1 MAVDSPSIRSVLEE
15 LDSRGLVQ
23 DTTDREL
30 LAQRLSSGP
39 ISVYHGIDPTASSLH
54 LGNLIG
60 VLVLRRFQ
68 EAGHRP
74 IALVGGATGLIGDPS
89 GRSDERNLL
98 DDETL
103 TANLAGIRGHL
114 EKLLDF
120 DGLEWAGITETENAL
135 LGREVKWKAELVNNY
150 EWTRDLTLIEFLR
163 DTGKHATVNQMAAKH
178 SVRSRMES
186 ETGISF
192 TEFTYMLLQA
202 YDYWWLHTNLQCEL
216 QIGGSDQWGNI
227 TAGVDLIRRRSGV
240 HVHGLTW
247 PLLTR
252 SDGAKFGKTAE
263 GAVWLDPERTSPYRF
278 HQYFIQIPDEDVERS
293 LLQFT
298 MLPVTEIA
306 ELAEA
311 HQRDPG
317 QRKAQRTLANEVTS
331 LVHGPGAAAAA
342 EKAAGIL
349 FGSPVDDMDEAAF
362 EAVAAEVPTSDVS
375 LTADDGFDVASNSF
389 DLVELLASTGLAS
402 SKGDARRGLSGG
414 SVYVN
419 NERVPT
425 EASTV
430 TAERLLY
437 GRYLLLRRGKRRYHL
452 LHVESD

>member
-1 MAVDSPSIRSVLEE
+1 MVLEE
-15 LDSRGLVQ
+15 LESRGLVQ
-23 DTTDREL
+23 DTTDRDL
-30 LAQRLSSGP
+30 LARRLSSGP

-74 IALVGGATGLIGDPS
+74 IALVGGATGMVGDPS

-98 DDETL
+98 DDNTL
-103 TANLAGIRGHL
+103 VVNLSGIRSQL
-114 EKLLDF
+114 ENLLDL
-120 DGLEWAGITETENAL
+120 DGEAQ
-135 LGREVKWKAELVNNY
+135 LVNNY
-150 EWTRDLTLIEFLR
+150 DWTRDLTLIEFLR

-178 SVRSRMES
+178 SVRSRMQS

-202 YDYWWLHTNLQCEL
+202 YDFWWLHTHHQCEL

-227 TAGVDLIRRRSGV
+227 TAGVDLIRRRSGAQA
-240 HVHGLTW
+240 HGLTW

-263 GAVWLDPERTSPYRF
+263 GAIWLDPNLTSTYRF
-278 HQYFIQIPDEDVERS
+278 HQYFVQTPDEDVERS

-298 MLPVTEIA
+298 MLPVGEIIEA
-306 ELAEA
+306 VEA

-317 QRKAQRTLANEVTS
+317 RREAQSILANEVTS
-331 LVHGPGAAAAA
+331 LVHGPGAAVAA
-342 EKAAGIL
+342 EKAARIL
-349 FGSPVDDMDEAAF
+349 FGSPVEDIDEAAL
-362 EAVAAEVPTSDVS
+362 EAVAAEVPSSEIPDG
-375 LTADDGFDVASNSF
+375 GFDAAADRF
-389 DLVELLASTGLAS
+389 DLVELLASTGLAK
-402 SKGDARRGLSGG
+402 SKGDARRGLSEG

-419 NERVPT
+419 NERVSGD
-425 EASTV
+425 E
-430 TAERLLY
+430 TAVGVDRLLH

-452 LHVESD
+452 LRVKSQQNP

>member
-1 MAVDSPSIRSVLEE
+1 MLEE
-15 LDSRGLVQ
+15 LESRGLVQ
-23 DTTDREL
+23 DTTDRDL
-30 LAQRLSSGP
+30 LARRLSSGP
-39 ISVYHGIDPTASSLH
+39 VSVYHGIDPTASSLH

-74 IALVGGATGLIGDPS
+74 IALVGGATGMVGDPS

-103 TANLAGIRGHL
+103 AANLSGIRSQL
-114 EKLLDF
+114 EKLLDL
-120 DGLEWAGITETENAL
+120 DGE
-135 LGREVKWKAELVNNY
+135 AELVNNY
-150 EWTRDLTLIEFLR
+150 DWTRDLTLIEFLR

-202 YDYWWLHTNLQCEL
+202 YDFWWLHSHHDCEL

-227 TAGVDLIRRRSGV
+227 TAGVDLIRRRSGAQ
-240 HVHGLTW
+240 VHGLTW

-263 GAVWLDPERTSPYRF
+263 GAVWLDPELTSPYRF

-298 MLPVTEIA
+298 LLPAAEIA
-306 ELAEA
+306 ELGAA
-311 HQRDPG
+311 HQSDPG
-317 QRKAQRTLANEVTS
+317 RREAQRRLADEVTS
-331 LVHGPGAAAAA
+331 LVHGSAAAAA
-342 EKAAGIL
+342 AGEAGRIL
-349 FGSPVDDMDEAAF
+349 FGSPVGDLDEAAF
-362 EAVAAEVPTSDVS
+362 EAVAAEVPTTELP
-375 LTADDGFDVASNSF
+375 LTAECGFDAASNSF
-389 DLVELLASTGLAS
+389 DLVELLVSAGLAA
-402 SKGDARRGLSGG
+402 SKGDARRGLSEG

-419 NERVPT
+419 NERVPA
-425 EASTV
+425 EE
-430 TAERLLY
+430 TAVVADRLRH

-452 LHVESD
+452 LRVPAS

>member
-1 MAVDSPSIRSVLEE
+1 MVLEE
-15 LDSRGLVQ
+15 LESRGLVQ
-23 DTTDREL
+23 DTTDRDL
-30 LAQRLSSGP
+30 LARRLSSGP

-74 IALVGGATGLIGDPS
+74 IALVGGATGMVGDPS

-98 DDETL
+98 DDNTL
-103 TANLAGIRGHL
+103 VANLSGIRSQL
-114 EKLLDF
+114 ENLLDL
-120 DGLEWAGITETENAL
+120 DGEAQ
-135 LGREVKWKAELVNNY
+135 LVNNY
-150 EWTRDLTLIEFLR
+150 DWTRDLTLIEFLR

-202 YDYWWLHTNLQCEL
+202 YDFWWLHTHHQCEL

-227 TAGVDLIRRRSGV
+227 TAGVDLIRRRSGAQA
-240 HVHGLTW
+240 HGLTW

-263 GAVWLDPERTSPYRF
+263 GAIWLDPNLTSTYRF
-278 HQYFIQIPDEDVERS
+278 HQYFVQIPDEDVERS

-298 MLPVTEIA
+298 MLPVGEIIEA
-306 ELAEA
+306 VEA

-317 QRKAQRTLANEVTS
+317 RREAQSILANEVTS
-331 LVHGPGAAAAA
+331 LVHGPGAAVAA
-342 EKAAGIL
+342 EKAARIL
-349 FGSPVDDMDEAAF
+349 FGSPVEDIDEAAL
-362 EAVAAEVPTSDVS
+362 EAVAAEVPSSEIPDGEFDAA
-375 LTADDGFDVASNSF
+375 ADRF
-389 DLVELLASTGLAS
+389 DLVELLASTGLAK
-402 SKGDARRGLSGG
+402 SKGDARRGLSEG

-419 NERVPT
+419 NERVSGD
-425 EASTV
+425 E
-430 TAERLLY
+430 TAVGVDRLLH

-452 LHVESD
+452 LRVKSQQNP

>member
-1 MAVDSPSIRSVLEE
+1 MLEE
-15 LDSRGLVQ
+15 LESRGLVQ
-23 DTTDREL
+23 DTTDRGL
-30 LAQRLSSGP
+30 LAQRLSGDP
-39 ISVYHGIDPTASSLH
+39 VAVYHGIDPTASSLH

-68 EAGHRP
+68 EFGHRP
-74 IALVGGATGLIGDPS
+74 IALVGGATGMVGDPS
-89 GRSDERNLL
+89 GRSDERILL
-98 DDETL
+98 DDDTL
-103 TANLAGIRGHL
+103 AANLSGIRGQL
-114 EKLLDF
+114 EQLLDF
-120 DGLEWAGITETENAL
+120 DGNAD
-135 LGREVKWKAELVNNY
+135 LVNNY
-150 EWTRDLTLIEFLR
+150 DWTRDLTLIEFLR

-186 ETGISF
+186 ETGISY

-202 YDYWWLHTNLQCEL
+202 YDYWWLHTHHHCEL

-263 GAVWLDPERTSPYRF
+263 GAVWLDSERTSPYRF

-298 MLPVTEIA
+298 MLPVAEIV
-306 ELAEA
+306 ELVEA

-317 QRKAQRTLANEVTS
+317 RREAQRTLANEVTS
-331 LVHGPGAAAAA
+331 LVHGPAAAAAA
-342 EKAAGIL
+342 EAAAGIL

-362 EAVAAEVPTSDVS
+362 EAVAAEVPTSDVP
-375 LTADDGFDVASNSF
+375 DGGFDAASSTF

-402 SKGDARRGLSGG
+402 SKGDARRGLSEG

-419 NERVPT
+419 NERVSA
-425 EASTV
+425 EE
-430 TAERLLY
+430 TAVSADRLLHD
-437 GRYLLLRRGKRRYHL
+437 RYLLLRRGKRRHHL
-452 LHVESD
+452 LRAKTQQNP

>member
-1 MAVDSPSIRSVLEE
+1 MRSVLVE
-15 LDSRGLVQ
+15 LESRGLVQ

-30 LAQRLSSGP
+30 LARRLNDGSVG
-39 ISVYHGIDPTASSLH
+39 VYHGIDPTASSLH

-68 EAGHRP
+68 EAGHWP
-74 IALVGGATGLIGDPS
+74 IALVGGATGMVGDPS

-98 DDETL
+98 DDDTL
-103 TANLAGIRGHL
+103 AANLAGIRGQL

-120 DGLEWAGITETENAL
+120 DGD
-135 LGREVKWKAELVNNY
+135 AELVNNY
-150 EWTRDLTLIEFLR
+150 DWTRDLTLIEFLR

-186 ETGISF
+186 ESGISY

-202 YDYWWLHTNLQCEL
+202 YDFWWLHAHHGCEL

-227 TAGVDLIRRRSGV
+227 TAGVDLIRRRSGAQ
-240 HVHGLTW
+240 VHGLTW

-278 HQYFIQIPDEDVERS
+278 HQYFVQVPDEDVERS

-298 MLPVTEIA
+298 MLPVGEIA
-306 ELAEA
+306 EVVEV
-311 HQRDPG
+311 HQGDPG
-317 QRKAQRTLANEVTS
+317 RREAQRKLANEVTS
-331 LVHGPGAAAAA
+331 LVHGPAAAAAA
-342 EKAAGIL
+342 EEAARIL
-349 FGSPVDDMDEAAF
+349 FGSPVDDMDAAAF
-362 EAVAAEVPTSDVS
+362 EAVAAEVPTSNIS
-375 LTADDGFDVASNSF
+375 LTHDGGFDASSNSF
-389 DLVELLASTGLAS
+389 DVVELLASTGLAS
-402 SKGDARRGLSGG
+402 SKGDARRGLSEG

-419 NERVPT
+419 NERVSG
-425 EASTV
+425 EAPAV
-430 TAERLLY
+430 DANRLLH
-437 GRYLLLRRGKRRYHL
+437 GRYLLLRRGKRRHHL
-452 LHVESD
+452 LRVSENESPG

>member
-1 MAVDSPSIRSVLEE
+1 MHSIRSVLEE

-23 DTTDREL
+23 DTTDRDL
-30 LAQRLSSGP
+30 LARRLSNGP
-39 ISVYHGIDPTASSLH
+39 IGVYHGIDPTASSLH

-68 EAGHRP
+68 KAGHRP
-74 IALVGGATGLIGDPS
+74 IALVGGATGMVGDPS

-98 DDETL
+98 DADTL
-103 TANLAGIRGHL
+103 AANVAGIRGQL

-120 DGLEWAGITETENAL
+120 DGG
-135 LGREVKWKAELVNNY
+135 AELVNNFD
-150 EWTRDLTLIEFLR
+150 WTRDLTLIEFLR

-186 ETGISF
+186 DTGISY

-202 YDYWWLHTNLQCEL
+202 YDFWWLHTHHQCEL

-227 TAGVDLIRRRSGV
+227 TAGIDLIRRRSSAQ
-240 HVHGLTW
+240 VHGLTW

-263 GAVWLDPERTSPYRF
+263 GAVWLDPERTSSYRF
-278 HQYFIQIPDEDVERS
+278 HQYFVQVADEDVERG

-298 MLPVTEIA
+298 MLPAGEIA
-306 ELAEA
+306 EVVEA

-317 QRKAQRTLANEVTS
+317 RREAQRRLANEVTS
-331 LVHGPGAAAAA
+331 LVYGQVAAAAA
-342 EKAAGIL
+342 EAAARIL

-362 EAVAAEVPTSDVS
+362 EAVAAEVPTSDIS
-375 LTADDGFDVASNSF
+375 LTPDGGFDAATNSF
-389 DLVELLASTGLAS
+389 DLVELLASTGLAT
-402 SKGDARRGLSGG
+402 SKGDARRGLLEG

-419 NERVPT
+419 NQRVSGEDPT
-425 EASTV
+425 VA
-430 TAERLLY
+430 ADHLLHS
-437 GRYLLLRRGKRRYHL
+437 RYLLLRRGKRRHHL
-452 LHVESD
+452 LKVAEN

>member
-1 MAVDSPSIRSVLEE
+1 MRSIRSVLEE
-15 LDSRGLVQ
+15 LESRGLVQ
-23 DTTDREL
+23 DTTDRDL
-30 LAQRLSSGP
+30 LAQRLDGDP
-39 ISVYHGIDPTASSLH
+39 VAVYHGIDPTASSLH

-103 TANLAGIRGHL
+103 IANLSGIRGQL

-120 DGLEWAGITETENAL
+120 DGD
-135 LGREVKWKAELVNNY
+135 AELVNNY
-150 EWTRDLTLIEFLR
+150 DWTRDLTLIEFLR

-186 ETGISF
+186 DTGISF

-202 YDYWWLHTNLQCEL
+202 YDYWWLHTHHHCEL

-240 HVHGLTW
+240 PVHGLTW

-263 GAVWLDPERTSPYRF
+263 GAVWLDSERTSPYRF

-317 QRKAQRTLANEVTS
+317 QREAQRTLANEVTS
-331 LVHGPGAAAAA
+331 LVHGPAAAAAA
-342 EKAAGIL
+342 EEAAGIL

-375 LTADDGFDVASNSF
+375 LTADDGFDADSNSF

-402 SKGDARRGLSGG
+402 SKGDARRGLSEG

-419 NERVPT
+419 NERVSA

-430 TAERLLY
+430 AANRVLH
-437 GRYLLLRRGKRRYHL
+437 GRYLLLRRGKRRHHL
-452 LHVESD
+452 LRVQNP

>member
-1 MAVDSPSIRSVLEE
+1 MRSLWSVFEDLEA
-15 LDSRGLVQ
+15 RGLVQ
-23 DTTDREL
+23 DTTDRDL
-30 LAQRLSSGP
+30 LALRLNSGP
-39 ISVYHGIDPTASSLH
+39 VGVYHGIDPTASSLH

-74 IALVGGATGLIGDPS
+74 IALVGGATGMVGDPS

-103 TANLAGIRGHL
+103 AANLSGIRGQL

-120 DGLEWAGITETENAL
+120 DGDAQ
-135 LGREVKWKAELVNNY
+135 LVNNY
-150 EWTRDLTLIEFLR
+150 DWTRDLTLIEFLR

-186 ETGISF
+186 ETGISY

-202 YDYWWLHTNLQCEL
+202 YDFWWLHAHHQCEL

-227 TAGVDLIRRRSGV
+227 TAGVDLIRRRSGAQA
-240 HVHGLTW
+240 HGLTW

-263 GAVWLDPERTSPYRF
+263 GAVWLDAERTSPYRF
-278 HQYFIQIPDEDVERS
+278 HQYFVQVTDDDVERS

-298 MLPVTEIA
+298 MLPMGEIA
-306 ELAEA
+306 DLVEA
-311 HQRDPG
+311 HKSDPG
-317 QRKAQRTLANEVTS
+317 RREAQHTLANEVTT
-331 LVHGPGAAAAA
+331 LVHGPGAAVAA
-342 EKAAGIL
+342 EKAARIL
-349 FGSPVDDMDEAAF
+349 FGSPVDDIDKAAL
-362 EAVAAEVPTSDVS
+362 EAVAAEVPTSDIP
-375 LTADDGFDVASNSF
+375 DDGFDAASNSF

-402 SKGDARRGLSGG
+402 SKGDARRGLSEG

-419 NERVPT
+419 NERVSG
-425 EASTV
+425 EESAV
-430 TAERLLY
+430 TADRLLH
-437 GRYLLLRRGKRRYHL
+437 GCYLLLRRGKRRYHL
-452 LHVESD
+452 LRVKSQQNP

>member
-1 MAVDSPSIRSVLEE
+1 M
-15 LDSRGLVQ
+15 LDDLVSRGLVQ

-30 LAQRLSSGP
+30 LARRLGDGP
-39 ISVYHGIDPTASSLH
+39 VGVYHGIDPTASSLH

-74 IALVGGATGLIGDPS
+74 IALVGGATGMVGDPS

-98 DDETL
+98 DADTL
-103 TANLAGIRGHL
+103 VANVAGIRSQL
-114 EKLLDF
+114 KKLLDF
-120 DGLEWAGITETENAL
+120 DGD
-135 LGREVKWKAELVNNY
+135 AELVNNY
-150 EWTRDLTLIEFLR
+150 DWTRDLTLIEFLR

-186 ETGISF
+186 DTGISY

-202 YDYWWLHTNLQCEL
+202 YDFWWLHTHRQCEL

-240 HVHGLTW
+240 QAHGLTW

-263 GAVWLDPERTSPYRF
+263 GAVWLDPQRTSPYRF
-278 HQYFIQIPDEDVERS
+278 HQYFVQVADDDVESR

-298 MLPVTEIA
+298 MLPVAEIA
-306 ELAEA
+306 DLVEA
-311 HQRDPG
+311 HRLDPG
-317 QRKAQRTLANEVTS
+317 RREAQRTLADEVTS
-331 LVHGPGAAAAA
+331 LVHGAGAATAAA
-342 EKAAGIL
+342 DAARIL
-349 FGSPVDDMDEAAF
+349 FGSPIEDMDEAAL
-362 EAVAAEVPTSDVS
+362 EAVAAEVPTSEVS
-375 LTADDGFDVASNSF
+375 LTSDAGFDADSNSF
-389 DLVELLASTGLAS
+389 DLVELLAATGLAS
-402 SKGDARRGLSGG
+402 SKGDARRGLSEG

-419 NERVPT
+419 NLRVGSD
-425 EASTV
+425 ASTV
-430 TAERLLY
+430 AADRLLH
-437 GRYLLLRRGKRRYHL
+437 GRYLLLRRGKRRHHL
-452 LHVESD
+452 LRVPVE

>member
-1 MAVDSPSIRSVLEE
+1 MVLEE
-15 LDSRGLVQ
+15 LESRGLVQ
-23 DTTDREL
+23 DTTDRDL
-30 LAQRLSSGP
+30 LARRLSSGP

-74 IALVGGATGLIGDPS
+74 IALVGGATGMVGDPS

-98 DDETL
+98 DDDTL
-103 TANLAGIRGHL
+103 VANLSGIRSQL
-114 EKLLDF
+114 EKLLDL
-120 DGLEWAGITETENAL
+120 DGEAQ
-135 LGREVKWKAELVNNY
+135 LVNNY
-150 EWTRDLTLIEFLR
+150 DWTRDLTLIEFLR

-202 YDYWWLHTNLQCEL
+202 YDFWWLHSHLDCEL

-240 HVHGLTW
+240 QVHGLTW

-263 GAVWLDPERTSPYRF
+263 GAVWLDPELTSPYRF

-298 MLPVTEIA
+298 LLPVAEIA
-306 ELAEA
+306 ELVAA
-311 HQRDPG
+311 HQSDPG
-317 QRKAQRTLANEVTS
+317 RREAQRRLANEVTS
-331 LVHGPGAAAAA
+331 LVHGSAAAAAA
-342 EKAAGIL
+342 EEAGRIL
-349 FGSPVDDMDEAAF
+349 FGSPVGEMDESAF
-362 EAVAAEVPTSDVS
+362 EAVGAEVPTTELP
-375 LTADDGFDVASNSF
+375 LTAECGFDAASNSF
-389 DLVELLASTGLAS
+389 DLVDLLVSAGLAG
-402 SKGDARRGLSGG
+402 SKGDARRGLSEG

-419 NERVPT
+419 NERVSP
-425 EASTV
+425 EE
-430 TAERLLY
+430 TAVAADRLLH

-452 LHVESD
+452 LRVPAS

>member
-1 MAVDSPSIRSVLEE
+1 MLEE
-15 LDSRGLVQ
+15 LESRGLVQ

-30 LAQRLSSGP
+30 LARRLSSGS
-39 ISVYHGIDPTASSLH
+39 IAVYHGIDPTASSLH

-74 IALVGGATGLIGDPS
+74 IALVGGATGMVGDPS

-98 DDETL
+98 DDATL
-103 TANLAGIRGHL
+103 GTNLAGIRSQL

-120 DGLEWAGITETENAL
+120 DGDAD
-135 LGREVKWKAELVNNY
+135 LVNNY
-150 EWTRDLTLIEFLR
+150 DWTRDLTLIEFLR

-186 ETGISF
+186 ESGISY

-202 YDYWWLHTNLQCEL
+202 YDYWWLHANLQCEL

-298 MLPVTEIA
+298 LLPVAEIA
-306 ELAEA
+306 ELIEA
-311 HQRDPG
+311 HQRDPA
-317 QRKAQRTLANEVTS
+317 RREAQRTLANEVTS
-331 LVHGPGAAAAA
+331 LVHGPASAGAA
-342 EKAAGIL
+342 EEAAGIL

-362 EAVAAEVPTSDVS
+362 EAVAAEVPTSEIS
-375 LTADDGFDVASNSF
+375 LTPSDGFDAASNSF
-389 DLVELLASTGLAS
+389 DLVELLASTGLAT
-402 SKGDARRGLSGG
+402 SKGDARRGLSEG

-419 NERVPT
+419 NERIAGEAPT
-425 EASTV
+425 VDAH
-430 TAERLLY
+430 RLLH
-437 GRYLLLRRGKRRYHL
+437 GRYLLLRRGKRRHHL
-452 LHVESD
+452 LQVSPHKTPD

>member
-1 MAVDSPSIRSVLEE
+1 MAVGSRSIRSVLVE
-15 LDSRGLVQ
+15 LESRGLVQ
-23 DTTDREL
+23 DTTDRDL
-30 LAQRLSSGP
+30 LARRLSSGP

-74 IALVGGATGLIGDPS
+74 IALVGGATGMVGDPS

-98 DDETL
+98 DDDTL
-103 TANLAGIRGHL
+103 AANLSGIRSQL
-114 EKLLDF
+114 EKLLDL
-120 DGLEWAGITETENAL
+120 DGEAQ
-135 LGREVKWKAELVNNY
+135 LVNNY
-150 EWTRDLTLIEFLR
+150 DWIRDLTLIEFLR

-202 YDYWWLHTNLQCEL
+202 YDFWWLHSHHDCEL

-227 TAGVDLIRRRSGV
+227 TAGVDLIRRRSGAQA
-240 HVHGLTW
+240 HGLTW

-278 HQYFIQIPDEDVERS
+278 HQYFVQVPDEDVERS

-298 MLPVTEIA
+298 MLPVAEIA
-306 ELAEA
+306 EAVEA
-311 HQRDPG
+311 HQGDPG
-317 QRKAQRTLANEVTS
+317 LREAQRILANEVTS
-331 LVHGPGAAAAA
+331 LVHGPAAAAAA
-342 EKAAGIL
+342 EEAARIL
-349 FGSPVDDMDEAAF
+349 FGSPVGDMDEAAF
-362 EAVAAEVPTSDVS
+362 ETVADEVPTSNVS
-375 LTADDGFDVASNSF
+375 LTADGGFDPASNSF

-402 SKGDARRGLSGG
+402 SKGDARRGLAEG

-419 NERVPT
+419 NERVSG
-425 EASTV
+425 EGAVVAS
-430 TAERLLY
+430 ERLLH
-437 GRYLLLRRGKRRYHL
+437 GRYLLLRRGKRRHHL
-452 LHVESD
+452 LRVESR

>member
-1 MAVDSPSIRSVLEE
+1 MLQELE
-15 LDSRGLVQ
+15 SRGLVQ
-23 DTTDREL
+23 DTTDRDL

-39 ISVYHGIDPTASSLH
+39 IGVYHGIDPTASSLH

-74 IALVGGATGLIGDPS
+74 IALVGGATGMVGDPS
-89 GRSDERNLL
+89 GRSDERSLL

-103 TANLAGIRGHL
+103 SANLAGIRGQL
-114 EKLLDF
+114 ERLLDF
-120 DGLEWAGITETENAL
+120 DGD
-135 LGREVKWKAELVNNY
+135 AELVNNY
-150 EWTRDLTLIEFLR
+150 NWTRDLTLIEFLR

-202 YDYWWLHTNLQCEL
+202 YDFWWLHDNVQCEL

-227 TAGVDLIRRRSGV
+227 TAGVDLIRRRSGAQA
-240 HVHGLTW
+240 HGLTW

-263 GAVWLDPERTSPYRF
+263 GAIWLDPDRTSTYRF
-278 HQYFIQIPDEDVERS
+278 HQYFVQIPDEDVERS

-298 MLPVTEIA
+298 MLPVAEIA
-306 ELAEA
+306 EVVEA

-317 QRKAQRTLANEVTS
+317 RREAQHTLANEVTS
-331 LVHGPGAAAAA
+331 LVHGSGAAAAA
-342 EKAAGIL
+342 EKAARIL
-349 FGSPVDDMDEAAF
+349 FGSPVHDIDEDAL
-362 EAVAAEVPTSDVS
+362 EAVAAEVPTSDVPNG
-375 LTADDGFDVASNSF
+375 AFDTSSNSF

-402 SKGDARRGLSGG
+402 SKGDARRGLAEG

-419 NERVPT
+419 NERVSG
-425 EASTV
+425 EEIAV
-430 TAERLLY
+430 AGDRLLH

-452 LHVESD
+452 LRVPQDKTPD